1 MTKLLKSLFAASFL
15 VTGTTALM
23 AQSSP
28 GTGTGGA
35 TGSGTPSATT
45 APGEVKDQKP
55 TDPNLPRQPEV
66 KKLEKD
72 QRMGNESK
80 GN

>member
-1 MTKLLKSLFAASFL
+1 
-15 VTGTTALM
+15 LM
-23 AQSSP
+23 AQSS
-28 GTGTGGA
+28 GTGTGSG

-45 APGEVKDQKP
+45 IPGEVKDQKP

-72 QRMGNESK
+72 QRLGNESK